1 MTLKCAPLLPA
12 SQPRT
17 TSSFSQQEFNH
28 DIHPARIRSMQG
40 LLVPWDTGEGFSEKK
55 QWTPTLKWLQL
66 RKKRY
71 CDGSNGYNL
80 SHAWGNKRP
89 VDKSWFNHGQKMIF
103 WPKQPFPPE
112 FLQVHLW
119 PPDSLPPKRPVLSAR
134 TIIIDYENFHL
145 LRRSI
150 VQNALTE
157 QSKGLLSNSP
167 DLLLLCLI
175 IFATNHYFL
184 LLATVKPRGLI

>member
-1 MTLKCAPLLPA
+1 MGPMGKILVIHGATNAPSTKVGLTTDKKCFFGQNSRFPLN
-12 SQPRT
+12 SC
-17 TSSFSQQEFNH
+17 
-28 DIHPARIRSMQG
+28 RSI
-40 LLVPWDTGEGFSEKK
+40 
-55 QWTPTLKWLQL
+55 
-66 RKKRY
+66 
-71 CDGSNGYNL
+71 CDPQIPCRL
-80 SHAWGNKRP
+80 
-89 VDKSWFNHGQKMIF
+89 
-103 WPKQPFPPE
+103 
-112 FLQVHLW
+112 
-119 PPDSLPPKRPVLSAR
+119 KRPVLSAR